1 MPIVHA
7 DNVKESL
14 LRFVFED
21 AVVSLPLA
29 EAATFQDVALT
40 LRDLARGD
48 HGDLVSIVVVLKSG
62 EARPAEAMTA

>member
-7 DNVKESL
+7 DNVKESQ
-14 LRFVFED
+14 LRFVFAD

-29 EAATFQDVALT
+29 ETATFQDVALK
-40 LRDLARGD
+40 LRDLTRRN

-62 EARPAEAMTA
+62 DATSADAMTT